1 MQPIKRT
8 ILALALAFPVAFPSL
23 AGGQREGT
31 ESKKQEKD
39 DPTVAERQARDAL
52 VKFDK
57 EWKNY
62 TNEANFGDTRWKLR
76 MQTRVQLA
84 KSGDA
89 AVTLLEEAAKEG
101 SAWAPHTR
109 KLANGTLAILRGPKS
124 ALDAVASYDLAQ
136 MDSAKVG
143 KLAPDFAL
151 TDASGQTYRL
161 SQFRGKK
168 TVVLTFILQDI

>member
-1 MQPIKRT
+1 MWRQVARMFLM
-8 ILALALAFPVAFPSL
+8 LALVPLFTAPSSVT
-23 AGGQREGT
+23 AGE
-31 ESKKQEKD
+31 KKADPAAEK
-39 DPTVAERQARDAL
+39 AARDAL

-76 MQTRVQLA
+76 MQTRVHLA
-84 KSGDA
+84 KAGAA
-89 AVTLLEEAAKEG
+89 AVPLLEEAAKDG
-101 SAWAPHTR
+101 SAWKPHTR
-109 KLANGTLAILRGPKS
+109 HLASETLAKLRGSKS
-124 ALDAVASYDLAQ
+124 ALDALASYDLGQ
-136 MDSAKVG
+136 MDSAKEG

-151 TDASGQTYRL
+151 TDASGQIYRL

>member
-1 MQPIKRT
+1 MT
-8 ILALALAFPVAFPSL
+8 IPEVSIMMRRLYHVMLGVATLVLLSIATR
-23 AGGQREGT
+23 AGAED
-31 ESKKQEKD
+31 KKPDPDAEK
-39 DPTVAERQARDAL
+39 AARDAL

-76 MQTRVQLA
+76 MQTRVHLA
-84 KSGDA
+84 KAGEA
-89 AVTLLEEAAKEG
+89 AVPVLEEAAKDG
-101 SAWAPHTR
+101 SAWKPHTR
-109 KLANGTLAILRGPKS
+109 HLASEMLAKLRGPKP
-124 ALDAVASYDLAQ
+124 ALDALASYDLGQ
-136 MDSAKVG
+136 MDSAKEG

-151 TDASGQTYRL
+151 SDASRQTYRL